1 MENVKVANNYQ
12 TLSADELKLV
22 IGGKCSW
29 GGAGKAAVNGG
40 IGGAIGGAIGG
51 GPAGAAAGAVGGA
64 IGNTL
69 GYVGTCWW

>member
-22 IGGKCSW
+22 IGGNCSW

-40 IGGAIGGAIGG
+40 IGGAIG
-51 GPAGAAAGAVGGA
+51 
-64 IGNTL
+64 NTL

>member
-1 MENVKVANNYQ
+1 MENVKVASNYQ

-29 GGAGKAAVNGG
+29 GGAGKAAVSGG
-40 IGGAIGGAIGG
+40 IGG